1 MCIKLFSIYVQW
13 HGIFYLTQ
21 KRPSSTSDLVD
32 VVPSK
37 KQRIAHERRERKP
50 EQDRIDIGRSEIKI
64 RSPDLK
70 SRSPEVK
77 ASSPEFKSRSPDGK
91 AMSPEG
97 KARSPDSTTPP
108 EGGSHKHRDRSL
120 RGKEN
125 IM

>member
-1 MCIKLFSIYVQW
+1 MYQPIFYIQC
-13 HGIFYLTQ
+13 HRIFYLNQ

-37 KQRIAHERRERKP
+37 KQRIAHERRERKI

-120 RGKEN
+120 RGK
-125 IM
+125 